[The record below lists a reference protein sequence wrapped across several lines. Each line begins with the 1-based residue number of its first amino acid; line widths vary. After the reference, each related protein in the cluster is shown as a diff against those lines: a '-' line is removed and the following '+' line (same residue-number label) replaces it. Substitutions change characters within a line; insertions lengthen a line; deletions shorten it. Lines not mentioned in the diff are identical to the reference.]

1 MNKGPIKLTQ
11 DKIMLWNVKQASEAL
26 NIPSTT
32 LYSWVS
38 QRMIP
43 YVKVGRCL
51 RFDPKDIKAWIE
63 SQKVDI
69 ADWRKK

>member
-1 MNKGPIKLTQ
+1 MKKEPAKLAPNE
-11 DKIMLWNVKQASEAL
+11 ILLWNVHQAAEAL
-26 NIPSTT
+26 NIPSGT
-32 LYSWVS
+32 LYGWVS

-43 YVKVGRCL
+43 YVKVGGCL